1 MKPILPGIHHV
12 TAITAD
18 PQANL
23 EFYSGTLGLRLVKVT
38 VNFDDPG
45 SYHLYYGD
53 RAGTPGTIMTFF
65 SGGIRGRRG
74 SGEVSATTFA
84 VPAGSL
90 EFWRER
96 LRAAEGLRFGQ
107 PVLRFRDPD
116 GMPLEIVEAGPAKG
130 TNILGFHGATL
141 TLSRSERT
149 AELLTGDMGFRLV
162 ASEGNRT
169 RYSADGDFAGYV
181 DLVQDETLQPSR
193 MGAGVVHHLAFR
205 TPDDAN
211 QEGWLAELRARGYRV
226 SPVMDR
232 NYFHSI
238 YFREPGGV
246 LFEIATDPPGFTADQ
261 PLEELGTRLV
271 LPSWLEPHRATL
283 EKALPPLQLPGVLAG

>member
-53 RAGTPGTIMTFF
+53 RVGTPGTIMTFF
-65 SGGIRGRRG
+65 SGGFRGRSG
-74 SGEVSATTFA
+74 SGEVSATSFA

-90 EFWRER
+90 EFWKQR
-96 LRAAEGLRFGQ
+96 LGASEGLRFGE

-116 GMPLEIVEAGPAKG
+116 GMALEIVEAGPSGG
-130 TNILGFHGATL
+130 TDILGLYGVTL
-141 TLSRSERT
+141 ALSSSERT
-149 AELLTGDMGFRLV
+149 AELLTGDMGFCFVGKDGER
-162 ASEGNRT
+162 A
-169 RYSADGDFAGYV
+169 RYAAAGEFAAHV
-181 DLVQDETLQPSR
+181 DLIVDASSPSSR
-193 MGAGVVHHLAFR
+193 MGAGVVHHVAFR
-205 TPDDAN
+205 TPDDAH
-211 QEGWLAELRARGYRV
+211 QEAWLAQLSGRGYRV

-271 LPSWLEPHRATL
+271 LPSWLEPHRVTL
-283 EKALPPLQLPGVLAG
+283 EKALPPLKLPGVLAG